1 MKRFVATLRKP
12 LRLVTFLHLQA
23 YAVWP
28 SKSVEEAAQRGAGLG
43 FVAYGVYELTNW
55 ATLKVGLRLPL
66 HK

>member
-12 LRLVTFLHLQA
+12 LRLVTFLHLQV

-43 FVAYGVYELTNW
+43 FVTYGVYELTNW
-55 ATLKVGLRLPL
+55 AALKVGI
-66 HK
+66 